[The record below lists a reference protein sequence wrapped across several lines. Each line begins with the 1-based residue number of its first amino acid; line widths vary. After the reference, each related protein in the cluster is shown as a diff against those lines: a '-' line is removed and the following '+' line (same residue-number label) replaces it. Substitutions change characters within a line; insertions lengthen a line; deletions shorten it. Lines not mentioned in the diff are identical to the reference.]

1 MNVAYLI
8 ARRYF
13 SSKNKSNIISIIAN
27 ISMIG
32 VAVGTLALI
41 IVLSVFNG
49 LEDLVRAAYSR
60 FDPHLKV
67 VPSKGKS
74 FEITPELLAKIKAVP
89 GLSQY
94 TEVIEDNALLRYD
107 ERQMVVKVKGVSSN
121 YYVHNHLDSA
131 MIEGRFDMERNGARY
146 AVVGEGVQRQLSVN
160 IANRFA
166 PLLLL
171 YPKNKKKISLDP
183 TEAFNDV
190 RVMPGGVF
198 RLERQ
203 YDDQYVFVPLAL
215 AEQLMGYGMRR
226 TALEIQV
233 KDRSEDLKSVQR
245 LLREELGPGFKV
257 LNSDEQHVAL
267 LRAVKVEKAFVFIT
281 FTFILL
287 IASLNIFFSLSMLV
301 IDKKKD
307 VAILQSLGADPLT
320 IRNIFLI
327 EGTIIAF
334 TGALMGMVIGVGVSL
349 AQKQFGLVSMGTLAS
364 GLEQPYPVKMLWED
378 IALTVIAII
387 IITVVV
393 SIRPAKQAASIQIR
407 DNI

>member
-1 MNVAYLI
+1 MNVSYLI
-8 ARRYF
+8 AKRYF
-13 SSKNKSNIISIIAN
+13 SSKNKRNIISIIAN
-27 ISMIG
+27 ISMVG

-67 VPSKGKS
+67 VAVKGKS
-74 FEITPELLAKIKAVP
+74 FDTTPAMLAKIQAVP
-89 GLSQY
+89 GVMQF

-107 ERQMVVKVKGVSSN
+107 ERQMVVKIKGASSN

-131 MIEGRFDMERNGARY
+131 MIDGRFELDRNGRSY

-160 IANRFA
+160 ISNRFA

-183 TEAFNDV
+183 TEAFNDG
-190 RVMPGGVF
+190 RIMPGGVF

-203 YDDQYVFVPLAL
+203 YDDQYIFVPLAF
-215 AEQLMGYGMRR
+215 AETLMGYGQRR

-233 KDRSEDLKSVQR
+233 KDPDDIDDTQR
-245 LLREELGPGFKV
+245 ELRNVLGAEFKV

-267 LRAVKVEKAFVFIT
+267 LRAVKVEKAFVFVT

-307 VAILQSLGADPLT
+307 VAILQSMGAEPHT
-320 IRNIFLI
+320 IRNIFLV
-327 EGTIIAF
+327 EGTIVAF
-334 TGALMGMVIGVGVSL
+334 TGALMGLVIGVGVCL

-364 GLEQPYPVKMLWED
+364 GLEQPYPVKMLWQD
-378 IALTVIAII
+378 IALTVVAII
-387 IITVVV
+387 LITITV
-393 SIRPAKQAASIQIR
+393 SIRPAQQAAAIQIR

>member
-1 MNVAYLI
+1 MNVSYLI
-8 ARRYF
+8 AKRYF
-13 SSKNKSNIISIIAN
+13 SSKNKRNIISIIAN
-27 ISMIG
+27 ISMVG

-49 LEDLVRAAYSR
+49 LEDLVRAAYAR

-67 VPSKGKS
+67 IAVKGKS
-74 FEITPELLAKIKAVP
+74 FETTPELLAKVKALP
-89 GLSQY
+89 GVTQY

-107 ERQMVVKVKGVSSN
+107 ERQMVVKLKGASPN

-131 MIEGRFDMERNGARY
+131 MIDGRFELDRNGGRY
-146 AVVGEGVQRQLSVN
+146 AVVGEGVQRQLAVN

-183 TEAFNDV
+183 TAAFNDG
-190 RVMPGGVF
+190 RIMPGGVF

-203 YDDQYVFVPLAL
+203 FDDQYIFVPLAF
-215 AEQLMGYGMRR
+215 AQKLMDYKQRR
-226 TALEIQV
+226 TSLEVQVEDADDVEETQQALQT
-233 KDRSEDLKSVQR
+233 L
-245 LLREELGPGFKV
+245 LGPEFKV

-267 LRAVKVEKAFVFIT
+267 LRAVKIEKAFVFVT

-307 VAILQSLGADPLT
+307 VAILQSMGAEPHT
-320 IRNIFLI
+320 IRNIFLA
-327 EGTIIAF
+327 EGTIVAF
-334 TGALMGMVIGVGVSL
+334 TGALMGLVIGVSVCL
-349 AQKQFGLVSMGTLAS
+349 AQKQFGLVSMGTLAN
-364 GLEQPYPVKMLWED
+364 GLDQPYPVKMLWQD

-387 IITVVV
+387 LITIIV
-393 SIRPAKQAASIQIR
+393 SIRPAKQAAAIQIR
-407 DNI
+407 DNL

>member
-1 MNVAYLI
+1 VNVSYLI

-13 SSKNKSNIISIIAN
+13 SSKNKRNIISVIAN

-32 VAVGTLALI
+32 VAVGTFALI

-49 LEDLVRAAYSR
+49 LEDLVRASYSR
-60 FDPHLKV
+60 FDPNLKV
-67 VPSKGKS
+67 VAKKGKS
-74 FEITPELLAKIKAVP
+74 FETTPELFAKIKATP
-89 GLSQY
+89 GVAQY

-107 ERQMVVKVKGVSSN
+107 DRQMVIKVKGVSAN

-131 MIEGRFDMERNGARY
+131 MIDGRFEMERNGGRY

-160 IANRFA
+160 ISNRFA
-166 PLLLL
+166 SLLLL

-190 RVMPGGVF
+190 KVMPGGVF

-203 YDDQYVFVPLAL
+203 YDDQYVFVPLAV
-215 AEQLMGYGMRR
+215 AEQLTAYGARR
-226 TALEIQV
+226 TSLEVQV
-233 KDRSEDLKSVQR
+233 KDPDDVRAVQR
-245 LLREELGPGFKV
+245 ALRKTLGPEFKV

-267 LRAVKVEKAFVFIT
+267 LRAVKVEKAFVFVT

-307 VAILQSLGADPLT
+307 VAILQSLGADPIT

-334 TGALMGMVIGVGVSL
+334 TGAFTGMVIGVSLAL

-364 GLEQPYPVKMLWED
+364 GLSQPYPVKMLGQD
-378 IALTVIAII
+378 IAFTVLAII
-387 IITVVV
+387 IITILV
-393 SIRPAKQAASIQIR
+393 SVRPANQASAIQIR

>member
-1 MNVAYLI
+1 MNVSYLI
-8 ARRYF
+8 AKRYF
-13 SSKNKSNIISIIAN
+13 SSKNKRNIISIIAN
-27 ISMIG
+27 ISMVG

-67 VPSKGKS
+67 VARKGKS
-74 FEITPELLAKIKAVP
+74 FEATPEMLLKVRELP
-89 GLSQY
+89 GVAQF

-107 ERQMVVKVKGVSSN
+107 DRQMVVKVKGVSPN

-131 MIEGRFDMERNGARY
+131 MIDGRFELERNGGRY
-146 AVVGEGVQRQLSVN
+146 AVVGEGVQRQLAIN
-160 IANRFA
+160 ISNRFA

-190 RVMPGGVF
+190 RIMPGGVF

-203 YDDQYVFVPLAL
+203 YDDQYLFVPLAAAQAL
-215 AEQLMGYGMRR
+215 TGYDQKR
-226 TALEIQV
+226 TSLEVQV
-233 KDRSEDLKSVQR
+233 KDPDDIRATQKALRR
-245 LLREELGPGFKV
+245 LLGPEFKV

-267 LRAVKVEKAFVFIT
+267 LRAVKVEKAFVFVT

-307 VAILQSLGADPLT
+307 VAVLQSMGADPTT
-320 IRNIFLI
+320 IRNIFLT
-327 EGTIIAF
+327 EGTIVAFAGAF
-334 TGALMGMVIGVGVSL
+334 TGLVIGVGICL
-349 AQKQFGLVSMGTLAS
+349 AQKQFGLVTMGTLAS
-364 GLEQPYPVKMLWED
+364 GRDQPYPVKMLWQD

-387 IITVVV
+387 VITIAV
-393 SIRPAKQAASIQIR
+393 SIRPANQAANIQIR

>member
-1 MNVAYLI
+1 MNVSYLI
-8 ARRYF
+8 AKRYF
-13 SSKNKSNIISIIAN
+13 SSKNKRNIISIIAN
-27 ISMIG
+27 ISMVG

-67 VPSKGKS
+67 VAKKGKS
-74 FEITPELLAKIKAVP
+74 FETTPELLKKVKTLAGVAQ
-89 GLSQY
+89 L

-107 ERQMVVKVKGVSSN
+107 DRQMVVKIKGASTN

-131 MIEGRFDMERNGARY
+131 MVDGRFELERNGGGY
-146 AVVGEGVQRQLSVN
+146 AVIGEGVQRQLQIN
-160 IANRFA
+160 ISNRFA

-183 TEAFNDV
+183 TEAFNDG
-190 RVMPGGVF
+190 RIMPGGIF

-203 YDDQYVFVPLAL
+203 YDDQYIFVPLAF
-215 AEQLMGYGMRR
+215 AENLMGYGARR
-226 TALEIQV
+226 TSLEVQV
-233 KDRSEDLKSVQR
+233 KDDGEDVAAVQR
-245 LLREELGPGFKV
+245 ALRRALGPEFKV

-267 LRAVKVEKAFVFIT
+267 LRAVKIEKAFVFVT

-307 VAILQSLGADPLT
+307 VAILLSMGAEPNT
-320 IRNIFLI
+320 IRNIFLA
-327 EGTIIAF
+327 EGTIVAF
-334 TGALMGMVIGVGVSL
+334 TGAITGLIIGVGVCL
-349 AQKQFGLVSMGTLAS
+349 AQKEFGLVSMGTLGN
-364 GLEQPYPVKMLWED
+364 GLSQPYPVKMLWQD
-378 IALTVIAII
+378 IALTVVAII
-387 IITVVV
+387 VITITV
-393 SIRPAKQAASIQIR
+393 SIRPAQQASAIQIR
-407 DNI
+407 DNL

>member
-1 MNVAYLI
+1 MNVSYLI
-8 ARRYF
+8 AKRYF
-13 SSKNKSNIISIIAN
+13 SSKNKRNIISIIAN
-27 ISMIG
+27 ISMVG
-32 VAVGTLALI
+32 VAIGTLALI

-49 LEDLVRAAYSR
+49 LEDLVRSAYSKA
-60 FDPHLKV
+60 DPNLKIV
-67 VPSKGKS
+67 ALKGKS
-74 FEITPELLAKIKAVP
+74 FETTPKLYADIKATAGVK
-89 GLSQY
+89 QY

-107 ERQMVVKVKGVSSN
+107 ERQMVVKLKGASPN

-131 MIEGRFDMERNGARY
+131 MIDGRFELDRNGGKY
-146 AVVGEGVQRQLSVN
+146 AVVGEGVQRQLSIN

-183 TEAFNDV
+183 TEAFNDG
-190 RVMPGGVF
+190 RIMPGGVF

-203 YDDQYVFVPLAL
+203 YDDQYIFVPLSF
-215 AEQLMGYGMRR
+215 AEALMGYGMRR
-226 TALEIQV
+226 TSIEVEVTDPDDI
-233 KDRSEDLKSVQR
+233 RSVQR
-245 LLREELGPGFKV
+245 GLRRALGSGFKV

-267 LRAVKVEKAFVFIT
+267 LRAVKVEKAFVFVT

-307 VAILQSLGADPLT
+307 VAILLSMGADPIT

-327 EGTIIAF
+327 EGTIVAF
-334 TGALMGMVIGVGVSL
+334 SGALMGMVIGVGVCL
-349 AQKQFGLVSMGTLAS
+349 AQKQFGLVPMGTLAS
-364 GLEQPYPVKMLWED
+364 GLPQPYPVKMLWQD

-387 IITVVV
+387 VITITV
-393 SIRPAKQAASIQIR
+393 SIRPAQQAAAIQIR